1 MKVRRLLWAAL
12 IIVVAG
18 APLISYL
25 LFPEDWI
32 PSFYRWVQSQGLIGA
47 LVFALIYVII
57 CVLLLAPGE
66 LMAVAAG
73 FLFGAWG
80 APLAIASAFMAAVI
94 AFLISRHFLRA
105 RVKAWSAKR
114 PLLAA
119 IDAAVAEQSWF
130 VVILLRLNPL
140 APPNFQNYFF
150 GATTISFVPY
160 TIATFLGIIPLT
172 AVYVYLGA
180 VGQRLVLDEGLTHS
194 RIALLCLGLLATAIV
209 VYVMTKKVGQK
220 LRDLSSGR
228 EAVAL
233 RQP

>member
-1 MKVRRLLWAAL
+1 MKVRRLLWAGL
-12 IIVVAG
+12 IIVVAA

-47 LVFALIYVII
+47 LLFALIYVIV

-80 APLAIASAFMAAVI
+80 APLANVSAFMTAVI
-94 AFLISRHFLRA
+94 AFLISRHFARE

-114 PLLAA
+114 PMLAA
-119 IDAAVAEQSWF
+119 IDAAVAEESW
-130 VVILLRLNPL
+130 VLVILLRLNPL

-150 GATTISFVPY
+150 GATNIGFLPYSVASFFGV
-160 TIATFLGIIPLT
+160 IPLT

-180 VGQRLVLDEGLTHS
+180 VGQSLVFEQGFTRS
-194 RIALLCLGLLATAIV
+194 RIALLCLGLIASAVV

-220 LRDLSSGR
+220 LRELSAAP
-228 EAVAL
+228 ETMEL
-233 RQP
+233 RRS